1 MTRTLTR
8 ARADSRCLPVHG
20 RIALQPVQQLMGDD
34 AKMVV
39 PHHLDRAPVL
49 GKGVPGTLEQTAESL
64 ARTRLWGLDCA
75 AEVKIWRRP
84 L

>member
-1 MTRTLTR
+1 MPRG
-8 ARADSRCLPVHG
+8 AGAASRRRPVE
-20 RIALQPVQQLMGDD
+20 A
-34 AKMVV
+34 
-39 PHHLDRAPVL
+39 
-49 GKGVPGTLEQTAESL
+49 GTLEQTAESL